1 VLTYAKRDMGRPPQ
15 LPRSYV
21 TRHVR
26 FRRAIDAA
34 MRKAALEERRGFND
48 LVQIVVEDWL
58 KERARTRGEHLELP
72 TPRPRGGRQ
81 PGKPPRKP

>member
-1 VLTYAKRDMGRPPQ
+1 
-15 LPRSYV
+15 V
-21 TRHVR
+21 TRHIR

-58 KERARTRGEHLELP
+58 KARARMRGEHLELP
-72 TPRPRGGRQ
+72 PPRPRGGVQAR
-81 PGKPPRKP
+81 KPPRKP